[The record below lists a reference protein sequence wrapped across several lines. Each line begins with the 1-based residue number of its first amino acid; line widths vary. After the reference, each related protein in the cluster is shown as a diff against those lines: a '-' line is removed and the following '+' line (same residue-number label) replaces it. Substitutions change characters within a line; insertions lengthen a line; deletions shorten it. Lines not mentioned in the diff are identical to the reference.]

1 MSLIEPNSKIFL
13 IKNVPLNNAYK
24 HTIYFSDKS
33 AQAVYFKGKVFK
45 EFEAQ
50 SYQRVNSG
58 MLKLGVKADDI
69 YNASYLM
76 FQNTDFGNKWF
87 YAFITSVNYVN
98 NAVSEIT
105 YELDVIQSYYFDFT
119 LKKCLVEREHTATDG
134 LFEHLVPEP
143 FNPSEYRMN
152 QIQIAGSGEDLFSIG
167 GYILATMCNT
177 VNPAEGGKRASGGKF
192 NGIFYPCDMLF
203 FPIEEENA
211 LSLMIK
217 GINDTLPDSILYL
230 TTVPKIVSNN
240 LTTTTNTRRISTTE
254 YSTFANINIQP
265 SHTNIDGYTPKNK
278 KCFNYPYHY
287 LVASN
292 SAGGGS
298 EYRFEDFQN
307 NTNIEFSCYS
317 DISENTTIQIT
328 PNNYKSVIRGLDY
341 GFVGQ
346 TYPTQPYST
355 NQDAYFKQQEM
366 NLRNQNTINIVNGA
380 IGTSISILGG
390 GVSALGGAEKAEK
403 EDANLSY
410 GGLVGSIGST
420 ANFVSSLK
428 SMEEAEDNMKK
439 MHSLVAPRVSGVGGA
454 SSIAVLNQQIAP
466 KFYTKNCQRDEI
478 KAIDDFFTIYG
489 YKVNK
494 LKTPSGHGVNGSTFN
509 RPSYNYVKTQNC
521 VVVGEMPAIVNTKIC
536 SIFNNGLT
544 FWKDGNDVG
553 NYGENGV

>member
-1 MSLIEPNSKIFL
+1 MIC
-13 IKNVPLNNAYK
+13 
-24 HTIYFSDKS
+24 YFF
-33 AQAVYFKGKVFK
+33 QW
-45 EFEAQ
+45 
-50 SYQRVNSG
+50 
-58 MLKLGVKADDI
+58 VKKTRFR
-69 YNASYLM
+69 L
-76 FQNTDFGNKWF
+76 
-87 YAFITSVNYVN
+87 
-98 NAVSEIT
+98 
-105 YELDVIQSYYFDFT
+105 L
-119 LKKCLVEREHTATDG
+119 
-134 LFEHLVPEP
+134 
-143 FNPSEYRMN
+143 
-152 QIQIAGSGEDLFSIG
+152 
-167 GYILATMCNT
+167 
-177 VNPAEGGKRASGGKF
+177 
-192 NGIFYPCDMLF
+192 
-203 FPIEEENA
+203 
-211 LSLMIK
+211 IK
-217 GINDTLPDSILYL
+217 GINDALPDSIIYL

-240 LTTTTNTRRISTTE
+240 LTTTTNARRISTTE

-265 SHTNIDGYTPKNK
+265 SHTNIDGYKPKNK

-298 EYRFEDFQN
+298 EYRFEDFKN

-317 DISENTTIQIT
+317 DISENTTIQII
-328 PNNYKSVIRGLDY
+328 PNNYKSIIRGLDY

-366 NLRNQNTINIVNGA
+366 NQRNQNTINVVNGA
-380 IGTSISILGG
+380 IGASISIIGG
-390 GVSALGGAEKAEK
+390 GASVLGGAEKAEK

-410 GGLVGSIGST
+410 GGLASSIGST
-420 ANFVSSLK
+420 ANFVGSVK

-466 KFYTKNCQRDEI
+466 KFYIKNCQRDEI

-521 VVVGEMPAIVNTKIC
+521 VVTGEMPAIVNAKIC

-544 FWKDGNDVG
+544 FWKDGNAVG
-553 NYGENGV
+553 NYGGNGV